1 VRIHFALM
9 RTISLIVAASAVGCS
24 ASAMPNH
31 PSTACRSS
39 PRAVGPASTRPAP
52 PAGRKLYVAPDGAD
66 AGACD
71 EAAPCRQI
79 AQAVAHLQPGDSVL
93 VADGLYKRFT
103 IKGMKATQDRPITIF
118 ATGMNA
124 VVNGEDKCG
133 HNDLACCDSILI
145 DGSSY
150 ITIDGLRSRGAARA
164 GLADLNSTH
173 IQVRNGVFGPNW
185 HWGVFAGFVDDMVIE
200 HNEAFGSLTEHGIYF
215 SNSGD
220 RVTIRNNWV
229 HDNIACGIQI
239 NADYT
244 CKPGPG
250 EYAGPVD
257 GITTQA
263 LIEGNVIHG
272 NGSKGGAAI
281 NLDGV
286 QDSIVRSN
294 LLFGNMSRGI
304 VNFGDADGVE
314 DDRDDDGNGRWGP
327 KGMLIEDNIVIQPR
341 GARPGLLLRYSA
353 GKNIARHNLLIHHDP
368 GRAGLELASQQDAEL
383 LDSDHNV
390 LDRVAVGS
398 DEVAPLGT
406 VISLEA
412 WQHDYGKDK
421 ASRPVAPGELSSV
434 VPCGEVAASPSYR
447 GAGIAP

>member
-1 VRIHFALM
+1 M
-9 RTISLIVAASAVGCS
+9 RAITLILGWVAAGCS
-24 ASAMPNH
+24 SSPMPNH
-31 PSTACRSS
+31 PSAACPAS
-39 PRAVGPASTRPAP
+39 PGAVGPASKRPAP
-52 PAGRKLYVAPDGAD
+52 PGGRKLYVAPDGVD

-71 EAAPCRQI
+71 EQAPCRQI
-79 AQAVAHLQPGDSVL
+79 AQAAAQLQPGDSVL

-103 IKGMKATQDRPITIF
+103 IKGVKGTLQWPIAVF

-124 VVNGEDKCG
+124 VVNGEENCG
-133 HNDLACCDSILI
+133 HGDPACRDSILI

-150 ITIDGLRSRGAARA
+150 ITVDGLRSRGAARA
-164 GLADLNSTH
+164 GLAVLNSTH

-185 HWGVFAGFVDDMVIE
+185 QWGVFTGFVDDMIIE
-200 HNEAFGSLTEHGIYF
+200 NNEAFGSLTQHGIYF

-244 CKPGPG
+244 LKPAPG
-250 EYAGPVD
+250 AYAGPVD

-272 NGSKGGAAI
+272 NGSLGGAAI

-286 QDSIVRSN
+286 QDSIVRNN
-294 LLFGNMSRGI
+294 LIFGNMARGI
-304 VNFGDADGVE
+304 VNYGDADGIE
-314 DDRDDDGNGRWGP
+314 DHSAHDGDGRWGP
-327 KGMLIEDNIVIQPR
+327 KGMLVENNIIIQPR
-341 GARPGLLLRYSA
+341 GVRSGLLFRFSV
-353 GKNIARHNLLIHHDP
+353 GKNIARNNILIHQDP
-368 GRAGLELASQQDAEL
+368 GRAGLELASKKDAEL

-398 DEVAPLGT
+398 DEHPPLGS

-412 WQHDYGKDK
+412 WQEDYGKDK
-421 ASRPVAPGELSSV
+421 HSRSVAPDELSSSF
-434 VPCGEVAASPSYR
+434 PCGAFQQVQPLHCSQK
-447 GAGIAP
+447 